1 MKDLPSPSAAPD
13 GFTARLVPRFP
24 TAQPTSQACAEPAAP
39 VQSSRAGAAFHHFT
53 ETCPLDAAD
62 GKVEA
67 APEGSGAVALSIT
80 VSAAVALILKL
91 AGDATGL
98 AADEIIAR
106 GICTYAD
113 RIGLPALARP
123 AADDVGDDIGDVPHF
138 VRRDQTRF
146 SSAREALG
154 NRTQGMRE

>member
-1 MKDLPSPSAAPD
+1 MV
-13 GFTARLVPRFP
+13 T
-24 TAQPTSQACAEPAAP
+24 
-39 VQSSRAGAAFHHFT
+39 
-53 ETCPLDAAD
+53 
-62 GKVEA
+62 
-67 APEGSGAVALSIT
+67 LSIT
-80 VSAAVALILKL
+80 IAPAVALILKL

-113 RIGLPALARP
+113 RIGIPSLARP

-138 VRRDQTRF
+138 VRRDQGRF

-154 NRTQGMRE
+154 NRTQGVRK